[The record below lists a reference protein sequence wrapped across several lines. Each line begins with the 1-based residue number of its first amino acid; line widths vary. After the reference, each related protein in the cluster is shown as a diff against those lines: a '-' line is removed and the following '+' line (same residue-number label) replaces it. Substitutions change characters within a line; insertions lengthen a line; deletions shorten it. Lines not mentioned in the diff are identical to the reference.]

1 MIALSYP
8 ATLSK
13 ASEIPVAGF
22 DKLVYGGSSDR
33 DSATGDK
40 LERLQPVDPS
50 HYSNITF
57 ANVSSYIN
65 IRDAASEK
73 GEILGKLYSNSVAYI
88 LDETGDWYRIAS
100 GSVTGYVKKELLT
113 SGKEAKQMAI
123 QSARRIATVTTTLLK
138 VRKEAKKTSDV
149 VKLVPNGEELDVVN
163 EYKDWVEV
171 ELADDVVGYV
181 SPDYIDIQVV
191 FDEAVSLEE
200 EQERLEEEERAV
212 LDEQTSDITQEA
224 QTNTSKAT
232 TTHTNKENT
241 ATSKAHNVQSSLTDK
256 ITFTD
261 PNSITG
267 KSSSPDSFRTVEQNG
282 TNESIREK
290 IVSYALQFEGNPY
303 VWGGTSLTEGA
314 DCSGFTQSVFRD
326 NGIHIPRTS
335 RTQAV
340 NGSHI
345 SLDRMQPGDLI
356 FYDKNGT
363 VNHVGIYIGN
373 GKVISASSPK
383 TGIRITKYN
392 YRQPYRVVSY
402 IEG

>member
-1 MIALSYP
+1 MINKYKLFTYFFLGMLALSYP
-8 ATLSK
+8 STLAK

-22 DKLVYGGSSDR
+22 DKLVYGGSSHR
-33 DSATGDK
+33 DSATSDK
-40 LERLQPVDPS
+40 LERLQPVEPS

-65 IRDAASEK
+65 IRDAASEE

-88 LDETGDWYRIAS
+88 LDETGDWYRVAS
-100 GSVTGYVKKELLT
+100 GSVTGYIKKEFLT
-113 SGKEAKQMAI
+113 TGKEAEQMAI
-123 QSARRIATVTTTLLK
+123 QNARRMATVTTTLLK

-149 VKLVPNGEELDVVN
+149 VKLVPIGEELDVVN
-163 EYKDWVEV
+163 EYEEWVEV
-171 ELADDVVGYV
+171 QLADDAIGYV
-181 SPDYIDIQVV
+181 SPDYIDIQVI

-200 EQERLEEEERAV
+200 EQERLDEEERAV
-212 LDEQTSDITQEA
+212 LNELTSNKTQEA
-224 QTNTSKAT
+224 QTNTSIT
-232 TTHTNKENT
+232 TTHSNKENT
-241 ATSKAHNVQSSLTDK
+241 G
-256 ITFTD
+256 
-261 PNSITG
+261 NSNI
-267 KSSSPDSFRTVEQNG
+267 PDSIRAVEQNG
-282 TNESIREK
+282 TNDSIREK
-290 IVSYALQFEGNPY
+290 VVAYALQFEGNPY

-326 NGIHIPRTS
+326 NGILIPRTS
-335 RTQAV
+335 RTQAI
-340 NGSHI
+340 NGTHI